1 MTLIDDA
8 AIEAITSLQKPGKP
22 DLFAKIVT
30 LFEQN
35 SPSLIESIVRAPE
48 SDDADSARAAAHS
61 LKSSSAYLGAVE
73 FSGLCKRIESA
84 ARENDLSRELEA
96 IERLPDCFKE
106 TIEALQPYLQKA
118 A

>member
-1 MTLIDDA
+1 MTLIDDV

-35 SPSLIESIVRAPE
+35 SPDLIESIVAAP
-48 SDDADSARAAAHS
+48 DNGDADSARAAAHS

-73 FSGLCKRIESA
+73 FSGLCKRIETA
-84 ARENDLSRELEA
+84 ARENDLTRETEA
-96 IERLPDCFKE
+96 IEKLPDCFKE

>member
-1 MTLIDDA
+1 MTLIDDV

-22 DLFAKIVT
+22 DLFAKIVA

-35 SPSLIESIVRAPE
+35 SPDLIDSIVRAA
-48 SDDADSARAAAHS
+48 DGGDADSARAAAHS

-73 FSGLCKRIESA
+73 FSSLCKRIELA
-84 ARENDLSRELEA
+84 AREDDLAREAEA
-96 IERLPDCFKE
+96 VERLPDCFKD

>member
-1 MTLIDDA
+1 MTLIDDV

-35 SPSLIESIVRAPE
+35 SPDLIESIVAAP
-48 SDDADSARAAAHS
+48 DNGDADSARAAAHS

-73 FSGLCKRIESA
+73 FSGLCKRIETA
-84 ARENDLSRELEA
+84 ARENDLARESEA
-96 IERLPDCFKE
+96 IARLPDCFKE

>member
-1 MTLIDDA
+1 MTLIDDV

-30 LFEQN
+30 LFEKN
-35 SPSLIESIVRAPE
+35 SPDLIESIVAAPD
-48 SDDADSARAAAHS
+48 SGDVDSARAAAHS
-61 LKSSSAYLGAVE
+61 LKSSSAYLGAIE
-73 FSGLCKRIESA
+73 FSSLCKRIETA
-84 ARENDLSRELEA
+84 ARENDLARESEA
-96 IERLPDCFKE
+96 IARLPDCFKE

>member
-1 MTLIDDA
+1 M
-8 AIEAITSLQKPGKP
+8 LQLEPNQHPHYQG
-22 DLFAKIVT
+22 LRLST
-30 LFEQN
+30 
-35 SPSLIESIVRAPE
+35 
-48 SDDADSARAAAHS
+48 RAAAHS

-73 FSGLCKRIESA
+73 FSGLCKRIETA
-84 ARENDLSRELEA
+84 ARENDLTREIEA

>member
-1 MTLIDDA
+1 MTLIDDV

-35 SPSLIESIVRAPE
+35 SPDLIESIVAAP
-48 SDDADSARAAAHS
+48 DNGDADSARAAAHS
-61 LKSSSAYLGAVE
+61 LKLSSAYLGAVE
-73 FSGLCKRIESA
+73 FSGLCKRIETA
-84 ARENDLSRELEA
+84 ARENDLTREIEA

>member
-1 MTLIDDA
+1 MTQIDEV

-35 SPSLIESIVRAPE
+35 SPGLIESIVRAPE
-48 SDDADSARAAAHS
+48 SGDTDSARAAAHS

-84 ARENDLSRELEA
+84 AREDDLGRESEA
-96 IERLPDCFKE
+96 IARLSDCFKE

>member
-1 MTLIDDA
+1 MTLIDDV

-35 SPSLIESIVRAPE
+35 SPDLIESIVAAP
-48 SDDADSARAAAHS
+48 DNGDADSARAAAHS

-73 FSGLCKRIESA
+73 FSGLCKRIETA
-84 ARENDLSRELEA
+84 ARENDLTREIEA